1 MSVRILIGSSSH
13 AFGRG
18 LGDCLERDGDMT
30 VVRIVGDSDSIVTE
44 AGLERPDLV
53 ALELDLPPGGAEDA
67 TRRIMRLGRTRVVL
81 IVAHEELRSQRAEAA
96 LAAGAVAVVP
106 RSAVSLDSPD
116 SPMAEAL
123 RRRFR
128 GIASARR
135 FGNPPLTS
143 TGARSPPF
151 RPRRGARRAEVVGI
165 CASTGGPSALVQ
177 VLRHLPGSFGLPVL
191 VVQHIG
197 DGFVDGLASWLD
209 AAVPLPV
216 RVACAG
222 EPLEPGI
229 RLAPAGA
236 HLKLEV
242 GRLELDRVTVCG
254 AHRPSGD
261 ELLSSLARSAGAGA
275 VAVVMTGMGRDG
287 AAGMA
292 EVGAA
297 GGTTIAQDE
306 ASSAI
311 YGMPHAAAELGAEMI
326 LPLDAI
332 GPELLALSRNR
343 RS

>member
-1 MSVRILIGSSSH
+1 
-13 AFGRG
+13 
-18 LGDCLERDGDMT
+18 
-30 VVRIVGDSDSIVTE
+30 
-44 AGLERPDLV
+44 
-53 ALELDLPPGGAEDA
+53 
-67 TRRIMRLGRTRVVL
+67 
-81 IVAHEELRSQRAEAA
+81 
-96 LAAGAVAVVP
+96 
-106 RSAVSLDSPD
+106 
-116 SPMAEAL
+116 
-123 RRRFR
+123 
-128 GIASARR
+128 
-135 FGNPPLTS
+135 
-143 TGARSPPF
+143 
-151 RPRRGARRAEVVGI
+151 
-165 CASTGGPSALVQ
+165 
-177 VLRHLPGSFGLPVL
+177 
-191 VVQHIG
+191 
-197 DGFVDGLASWLD
+197 
-209 AAVPLPV
+209 
-216 RVACAG
+216 
-222 EPLEPGI
+222 
-229 RLAPAGA
+229 
-236 HLKLEV
+236 V